1 MKEIKK
7 NWKNK
12 NIVII
17 LLIIMFF
24 VLDRYLK
31 ILALNLQDDFFII
44 KDFFKFTFFPN
55 EFISFSIPFSGVI
68 LNIVLILLL
77 LLVVVFLGWSLKE
90 KKFNEFL
97 AGLSVFL
104 GAVSNFV
111 DRISFSYAIDY
122 LCLKFF
128 PVFNLAD
135 VLIVGGCFYLICLN
149 FKTIKK

>member
-1 MKEIKK
+1 
-7 NWKNK
+7 
-12 NIVII
+12 
-17 LLIIMFF
+17 
-24 VLDRYLK
+24 
-31 ILALNLQDDFFII
+31 
-44 KDFFKFTFFPN
+44 
-55 EFISFSIPFSGVI
+55 
-68 LNIVLILLL
+68 
-77 LLVVVFLGWSLKE
+77 LVVVFLGWSLKE